1 MKFVYHHHNILK
13 TKKYIFNLLLLL
25 FYLAAL
31 EVKFQLKSLV
41 VVSGKKQNYVFVIVI
56 IVIGCRKAFKFYL
69 LTFFIIFISSYWQTF
84 DEWMN
89 ESDFTA
95 ESLQQIAKQSRSY
108 TRAIHERI

>member
-1 MKFVYHHHNILK
+1 M
-13 TKKYIFNLLLLL
+13 
-25 FYLAAL
+25 AAL

-41 VVSGKKQNYVFVIVI
+41 VVSAKKQNYVFVIVIVI

-69 LTFFIIFISSYWQTF
+69 LTFFIIFIFYWQTF